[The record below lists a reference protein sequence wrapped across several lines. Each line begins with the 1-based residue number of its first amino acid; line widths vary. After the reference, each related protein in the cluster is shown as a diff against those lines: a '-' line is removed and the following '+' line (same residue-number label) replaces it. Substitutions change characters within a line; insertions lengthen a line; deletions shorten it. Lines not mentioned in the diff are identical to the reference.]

1 MWNMGV
7 QDLEEKISEGI
18 CHEKK
23 LLQFDIRAARGC

>member
-1 MWNMGV
+1 MSVCKN
-7 QDLEEKISEGI
+7 LEEKISERI